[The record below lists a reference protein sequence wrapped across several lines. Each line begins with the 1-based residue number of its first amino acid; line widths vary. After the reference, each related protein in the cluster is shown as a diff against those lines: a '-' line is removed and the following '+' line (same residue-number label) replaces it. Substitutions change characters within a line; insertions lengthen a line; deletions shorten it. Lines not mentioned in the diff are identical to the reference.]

1 MGSYDSWKRVTRDAA
16 AVGHKILDFCST
28 LSKLRLDAS
37 EPINGKGTQIT
48 RNQMYLFWKPTIA
61 TQRHRRSTIYRTDH
75 VLHHFVHY
83 CWLVTKTT
91 ATCYKDSDTTSSS
104 WEYSC
109 DINVEQPVP
118 VVDEVYEAIICCTE
132 DLPRNTVNHENNSV
146 EAQISPSHHA
156 KLAFRGHAG

>member
-1 MGSYDSWKRVTRDAA
+1 MHPNRSMPSQESKCTIFG
-16 AVGHKILDFCST
+16 ILQVCD
-28 LSKLRLDAS
+28 K
-37 EPINGKGTQIT
+37 
-48 RNQMYLFWKPTIA
+48 
-61 TQRHRRSTIYRTDH
+61 RHRRSLKRQSALTKIYIGLIMSSIISCTTS
-75 VLHHFVHY
+75 
-83 CWLVTKTT
+83 LVTKTT

-146 EAQISPSHHA
+146 EAQIRPGHHA
-156 KLAFRGHAG
+156 RLAFRGHAG